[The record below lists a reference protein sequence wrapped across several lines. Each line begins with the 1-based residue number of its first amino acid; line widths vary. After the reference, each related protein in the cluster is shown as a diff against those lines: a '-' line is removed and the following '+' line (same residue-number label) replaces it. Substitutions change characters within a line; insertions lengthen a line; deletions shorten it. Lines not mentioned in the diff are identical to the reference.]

1 MNTLVSSSLQGL
13 PRWTLSACFACLLLP
28 APISAAQSGSVAN
41 DLGSLRFTWTLDG
54 GRLSYNV
61 VDVKAVGNAVEVI
74 EASPLGLTRA
84 DADFTSGLE
93 FVTAG
98 EPHQIDETYTMLT
111 GKRRVIH
118 HQASEQAF
126 TFRNAAGQ
134 HLVLTVHVMAD
145 SVAFRYEFPSGANAP
160 LLVTGESTGFKL
172 PALGQAWMMPYD
184 KVAEWSPSYE
194 AEWQNKIAIGTLAP
208 PDKAGWAFPAL
219 FHARDH
225 WILVTEAGMDGTCYA
240 AHLQPDAPS
249 GLYRIRLPE
258 DGETYGV
265 AAQAATITTP
275 WQSPWRLIVIGPTP
289 GTIMETT
296 AVTNLSAPCEF
307 ADTSW
312 IKPGR
317 ASWSWWSDKSSPSDY
332 NRVVPFVDLSAD
344 FGWEY
349 ALVDGGWENM
359 TRGSVGA
366 LVDYAKSKN
375 VGLILWYN
383 SGGKHNR
390 VIFGLR
396 DRMDDPQVR
405 RNEMA
410 WLARIGAK
418 GIKVDFMQSDKQF
431 MMQLYIDILRDA
443 AAQHLFVDFHGA
455 TTPRGWA
462 RTFPNLLSQEGIRGA
477 EQYWD
482 PNFAANAHTF
492 HTIYTFT
499 RNVVGSMDYTPVIF
513 GDAPELERHQTTN
526 GHELALSVAFE
537 SGVQHFVDSVS
548 AYRSQ
553 PDYVQDF
560 LRAVPVSWDETRYL
574 AGAPGELSLLARRH
588 GDTWYVAC
596 LNGEAVAKK
605 ISVPLGFLGAGTFAA
620 EFITDGETQHK
631 FGEKKLTVNSTDQP
645 VIDVAA
651 KGGFTARIV
660 PVR

>member
-1 MNTLVSSSLQGL
+1 M
-13 PRWTLSACFACLLLP
+13 
-28 APISAAQSGSVAN
+28 QSGSVAS
-41 DLGSLRFTWTLDG
+41 DLGPLRFTWTLDG
-54 GRLSYNV
+54 GHLSYSV
-61 VDVKAVGNAVEVI
+61 VDVQAVGQAADVI

-84 DADFTSGLE
+84 DADFTNGLE
-93 FVTAG
+93 FVSTG
-98 EPHQIDETYTMLT
+98 VPHQIDETYTMLT

-118 HQASEQAF
+118 HRASVQAF
-126 TFRNAAGQ
+126 NFRNAAGQ
-134 HLVLTVHVMAD
+134 PLVLTVQVMAD
-145 SVAFRYEFPSGANAP
+145 SVAFRYGFPSGAANGP
-160 LLVTGESTGFKL
+160 ILVTAESTGFKL
-172 PALGQAWMMPYD
+172 PAAGRAWMMPYD
-184 KVAEWSPSYE
+184 KLAVWAPAYE
-194 AEWQNKIAIGTLAP
+194 AAWQNKIPIGTTAAT
-208 PDKAGWAFPAL
+208 DTAGWAFPAL

-225 WILVTEAGMDGTCYA
+225 WVLVTEAGMDGTCYA
-240 AHLQPDAPS
+240 AHLQPEAPG

-258 DGETYGV
+258 EGETFGV
-265 AAQAATITTP
+265 APQAATITTP

-296 AVTNLSAPCEF
+296 AVTSLSAPCEY

-317 ASWSWWSDKSSPSDY
+317 ASWSWWSDKGSPSDY
-332 NRVVPFVDLSAD
+332 NRIIPFIDLSAD
-344 FGWEY
+344 YGWEY
-349 ALVDGGWENM
+349 SLVDAGWENM
-359 TRGSVGA
+359 TRGSVAA
-366 LVDYAKSKN
+366 LADYAKKEN

-383 SGGKHNR
+383 SGGKQSH
-390 VIFGLR
+390 VICGLR
-396 DRMDDPQVR
+396 DRMDQPQVR
-405 RNEMA
+405 RDEMA
-410 WLARIGAK
+410 WLARIGVK
-418 GIKVDFMQSDKQF
+418 GIKVDFMQSDKQYL
-431 MMQLYIDILRDA
+431 MQLYIDILRDA

-462 RTFPNLLSQEGIRGA
+462 RTFPNLVTQEGIRGA

-482 PNFAANAHTF
+482 PVFAANAHTY

-513 GDAPELERHQTTN
+513 GDGPELERHQTTN

-560 LRAVPVSWDETRYL
+560 LKTVPVAWDDTRYL
-574 AGAPGELSLLARRH
+574 AGEPGELSLLARRH
-588 GDTWYVAC
+588 GDSWYVAC

-651 KGGFTARIV
+651 KGGFAARLV
-660 PVR
+660 PVQ

>member
-1 MNTLVSSSLQGL
+1 LLAAT
-13 PRWTLSACFACLLLP
+13 AFA
-28 APISAAQSGSVAN
+28 AESGSVAGG
-41 DLGSLRFTWTLDG
+41 LGALRFTWTLDG
-54 GRLSYNV
+54 GRLNYSV
-61 VDVKAVGNAVEVI
+61 SDVRSDGQAADVI
-74 EASPLGLTRA
+74 EASPLGLTRS
-84 DADFTSGLE
+84 DADFTGGLA
-93 FVTAG
+93 FVAAS
-98 EPHQIDETYTMLT
+98 EPRKIDETYAMLT
-111 GKRRVIH
+111 GKRRVIR
-118 HQASEQAF
+118 HQATEQAF
-126 TFRNAAGQ
+126 TFNNAAGQ
-134 HLVLTVHVMAD
+134 PLVLTVQVMAD
-145 SVAFRYEFPSGANAP
+145 SVAFRYGFPSGARGP
-160 LLVTGESTGFKL
+160 VLVTGESTGFKL
-172 PALGQAWMMPYD
+172 PAVGQAWMMPYD
-184 KVAEWSPSYE
+184 KLAEWAPSYE
-194 AEWQNKIAIGTLAP
+194 AEWQNRIPIGTIAP
-208 PDKAGWAFPAL
+208 PDKSGWAFPAL
-219 FHARDH
+219 FHARDR
-225 WILVTEAGMDGTCYA
+225 WILVTEAAMDGTCYA
-240 AHLQPDAPS
+240 AHLQPEAPG

-265 AAQAATITTP
+265 APREAKIALP

-296 AVTNLSAPCEF
+296 AVTNLSAPCEY

-317 ASWSWWSDKSSPSDY
+317 ASWSWWSDKGSPTDY
-332 NRVVPFVDLSAD
+332 NRVVPFIDLSAD

-359 TRGSVGA
+359 TRGSVEK
-366 LVDYAKSKN
+366 LIDYAKKEN

-390 VIFGLR
+390 VMFGLR

-405 RNEMA
+405 RDEMA
-410 WLARIGAK
+410 WLGRIGAK

-443 AAQHLFVDFHGA
+443 AARHLFVDFHGA

-462 RTFPNLLSQEGIRGA
+462 RTFPNLVTQEGIRGA

-553 PDYVQDF
+553 PGYVQDF
-560 LRAVPVSWDETRYL
+560 LKTVPVAWDETRYL
-574 AGAPGELSLLARRH
+574 AGAPGELSLLARRR

-605 ISVPLGFLGAGTFAA
+605 IAVPLGFLGAGAFDA
-620 EFITDGETQHK
+620 EFITDGEGQHK
-631 FGEKKLTVNSTDQP
+631 FAEKKLRVSSIDQP

-651 KGGFTARIV
+651 RGGFTARLKE
-660 PVR
+660 VRERAVGADPGGFTPERQVAAGATGP

>member
-1 MNTLVSSSLQGL
+1 
-13 PRWTLSACFACLLLP
+13 
-28 APISAAQSGSVAN
+28 
-41 DLGSLRFTWTLDG
+41 
-54 GRLSYNV
+54 
-61 VDVKAVGNAVEVI
+61 
-74 EASPLGLTRA
+74 
-84 DADFTSGLE
+84 
-93 FVTAG
+93 
-98 EPHQIDETYTMLT
+98 
-111 GKRRVIH
+111 
-118 HQASEQAF
+118 
-126 TFRNAAGQ
+126 
-134 HLVLTVHVMAD
+134 
-145 SVAFRYEFPSGANAP
+145 
-160 LLVTGESTGFKL
+160 
-172 PALGQAWMMPYD
+172 
-184 KVAEWSPSYE
+184 
-194 AEWQNKIAIGTLAP
+194 
-208 PDKAGWAFPAL
+208 
-219 FHARDH
+219 
-225 WILVTEAGMDGTCYA
+225 
-240 AHLQPDAPS
+240 
-249 GLYRIRLPE
+249 
-258 DGETYGV
+258 
-265 AAQAATITTP
+265 
-275 WQSPWRLIVIGPTP
+275 
-289 GTIMETT
+289 
-296 AVTNLSAPCEF
+296 
-307 ADTSW
+307 
-312 IKPGR
+312 
-317 ASWSWWSDKSSPSDY
+317 
-332 NRVVPFVDLSAD
+332 
-344 FGWEY
+344 
-349 ALVDGGWENM
+349 
-359 TRGSVGA
+359 
-366 LVDYAKSKN
+366 
-375 VGLILWYN
+375 
-383 SGGKHNR
+383 
-390 VIFGLR
+390 
-396 DRMDDPQVR
+396 MDDPQVR

-605 ISVPLGFLGAGTFAA
+605 ISVPLGFLGAGTYAA
-620 EFITDGETQHK
+620 EFIIDGESQHK
-631 FGEKKLTVNSTDQP
+631 FAEKKLAVRSGEQP

-651 KGGFTARIV
+651 RGGFTARIV
-660 PVR
+660 PEH